1 MLAVH
6 FGAGNIGRGFI
17 GSLLSQSEY
26 DVVFVDVNDK
36 VVQALQ
42 QKGQYEV
49 IIAGETTEKQIV
61 RNVSAL
67 HSQHQQSEIIDHIA
81 RADLVTTAVGPNVL
95 PLISQTIAEGLKKR
109 LTDHPVH
116 IIACENMIGGSEHL
130 KKYVWEHLS
139 EQGQASLKDKC
150 AFLNCA
156 VDRIVPNQTHEDPL
170 TVVVEPF
177 FEWVIETKEVIGDI
191 PHIIGVHFV
200 EDLQPYIERKLFTVN
215 TGHAIVAYLGY
226 HKKYETIHEAMADS
240 NIFEDVTNALRESGR
255 VLVHQYGWDEV
266 EHQAYIEKIVQ
277 RFINPSMTDEVIR
290 VARSPIRKLGPNDRL
305 IRPAMTYYECFGE
318 VPTSLAKGIAALL
331 LFDYEGDAE
340 AVQLQQTIKESGV
353 EGALEK
359 YAQLSSDHPLV
370 AEIKKQM
377 THIKEPS

>member
-17 GSLLSQSEY
+17 GSLLSQSGY
-26 DVVFVDVNDK
+26 NVVFVDVNEK
-36 VVQALQ
+36 IVQALQ

-49 IIAGETTEKQIV
+49 IIAGETTETQVV
-61 RNVSAL
+61 RSVSAL
-67 HSQHQQSEIIDHIA
+67 HSQHQQNEIIDQIA
-81 RADLVTTAVGPNVL
+81 RADLVTTAVGPNIL

-109 LTDHPVH
+109 LTDRPVH

-130 KKYVWEHLS
+130 KTYVWEHLS
-139 EQGQASLKDKC
+139 EQEQTSLEDKC
-150 AFLNCA
+150 GFLNCA

-177 FEWVIETKEVIGDI
+177 FEWVIETKEVIGNI
-191 PHIIGVHFV
+191 PHIIEAHFV
-200 EDLQPYIERKLFTVN
+200 DDLQPYIERKLFTVN
-215 TGHAIVAYLGY
+215 TGHALVAYLGY
-226 HKKYETIHEAMADS
+226 RKKYETIRQAMEDQDILA
-240 NIFEDVTNALRESGR
+240 DVTNALRESGR
-255 VLVHQYGWDEV
+255 VLVHQYGWNEA

-277 RFINPSMTDEVIR
+277 RFINPSMTDEVTR
-290 VARSPIRKLGPNDRL
+290 VARSPIRKLGPDDRL
-305 IRPAMTYYECFGE
+305 IRPALKYYECFGE
-318 VPTSLAKGIAALL
+318 VPASLTKGIAALL

-359 YAQLSSDHPLV
+359 YAKLPSNHPIV
-370 AEIKKQM
+370 VEVKKQM
-377 THIKEPS
+377 LYM